1 MRKRFK
7 IKHRSCGLCKP
18 HKRGLAHRWKP
29 HDQQA
34 MREAEREMAA
44 TAGAGLARGTD
55 GW

>member
-1 MRKRFK
+1 MRKQFK

-18 HKRGLAHRWKP
+18 HKRGLAHRWTP

-44 TAGAGLARGTD
+44 ADAGPARGTD
-55 GW
+55 AR